1 MNNNSLI
8 KLRKEEKKM
17 KSQILAVIG
26 TFVLCSGFIWA
37 APAMADKAA
46 VAIEAPA
53 DAAKGAEIT
62 IRLTVTHSSNTER
75 HHVEWVK
82 IWVNNLEVQKWVY
95 SPSKLPEGVPFT
107 REIKAKAIENLEIKA
122 EASCN
127 VHGSKGPATFKI
139 SVK

>member
-1 MNNNSLI
+1 LI
-8 KLRKEEKKM
+8 KLGKDEEKM
-17 KSQILAVIG
+17 KSRILAVICA
-26 TFVLCSGFIWA
+26 FVLCSGIFWA

-53 DAAKGAEIT
+53 SAAKGAEIT
-62 IRLTVTHSSNTER
+62 IRLTITHSSNADR

-95 SPSKLPEGVPFT
+95 SPSNLPEGVPFT
-107 REIKAKAIENLEIKA
+107 REVKAKASEDLEIKA

-127 VHGSKGPATFKI
+127 IHGSKGPAVLKI
-139 SVK
+139 VVK